1 MFSVYKITNM
11 INGRCYIGSS
21 IHPEKRWKQHKN
33 SAFNPNSPGYQ
44 YPLYQAFRK
53 YGLENFTFEILSDDF
68 SSIEEM
74 EEYEYQAIIQYEGY
88 GKGYNQT
95 LNTHSN
101 NICHENCLKHIEKIS
116 CKCAK
121 IDKNNQILE
130 VYTSYHEAARKN
142 SFDGDIYASKVRAV
156 CKGLNSSINNELFF
170 RDLDQNGQIIEASFK
185 PYKNRKTLIGIDINN
200 PDNIRYFPSI
210 AAAAQELQT
219 ERRSI
224 QHCIQGSDRYSKV
237 KGYILREIDQNGDI
251 IETEKTIEDRL
262 EEYNLTN
269 PMIKGERHTITEW
282 CSILGIS
289 KTTYYYRRK
298 QGMEVVEAL
307 LYKKGD
313 EFKK

>member
-1 MFSVYKITNM
+1 
-11 INGRCYIGSS
+11 
-21 IHPEKRWKQHKN
+21 
-33 SAFNPNSPGYQ
+33 
-44 YPLYQAFRK
+44 
-53 YGLENFTFEILSDDF
+53 
-68 SSIEEM
+68 M

-101 NICHENCLKHIEKIS
+101 NICHENCQKRIEKIS

-121 IDKNNQILE
+121 VDKNNQILE
-130 VYTSYHEAARKN
+130 IYNSYHEAARKN
-142 SFDGDIYASKVRAV
+142 NLDGDTYASKVRAV
-156 CKGLNSSINNELFF
+156 CKGINSSINDKLFF
-170 RDLDQNGQIIEASFK
+170 RDLDSNGRIIEIPFK

-200 PDNIRYFPSI
+200 PENIRYFSSI
-210 AAAAQELQT
+210 LAAAQELQT

-269 PMIKGERHTITEW
+269 PMINGERHTITEW
-282 CSILGIS
+282 CSLLGIA
-289 KTTYYYRRK
+289 KNTYYYRRK
-298 QGMEVVEAL
+298 QGMGVVEAL

-313 EFKK
+313 EI